1 LFGAQAV
8 CHDGPPAWG
17 PPDPRHPSA
26 MGDTREKGAFQADI
40 PSDAI
45 EEALRSVERVKR
57 GAPEADSGGVPVAE
71 PDAPATAE
79 VDGALAG
86 EVESLRTQLEL
97 SMEKGRET
105 LERLKE
111 EHERRLRAAADLEN
125 YKKRSQREREDVQKF
140 GVEKLAKDLL
150 PVVDNLDRALSAAP
164 ADDPLAAGVKL
175 VRSSLE
181 QALGRHGIKGF
192 SAMGTQF
199 DPALHEALLQVPS
212 EEAPGTVV
220 LEHARGFLI
229 HDRLLRPAL
238 VGVAVAPK
246 GDGGEIAPAAGGD
259 APGDDDGG
267 GGVAG

>member
-1 LFGAQAV
+1 
-8 CHDGPPAWG
+8 
-17 PPDPRHPSA
+17 

-57 GAPEADSGGVPVAE
+57 GAEQDAEGVPVE
-71 PDAPATAE
+71 VPDAQAPA
-79 VDGALAG
+79 DGALPA
-86 EVESLRTQLEL
+86 ELESLRTQLEL

-105 LERLKE
+105 LEKLKD
-111 EHERRLRAAADLEN
+111 EHDRRLRAAADLEN
-125 YKKRSQREREDVQKF
+125 YKKRAQREREEVQKY

-150 PVVDNLDRALSAAP
+150 PVMDNLDRALSAAP
-164 ADDPLAAGVKL
+164 PDHPLAEGVRL
-175 VRSSLE
+175 VRASLE
-181 QALGRHGIKGF
+181 QALTRHGVKGY
-192 SAMGTQF
+192 SALGRPF

-229 HDRLLRPAL
+229 HDRLLRPAM

-246 GDGGEIAPAAGGD
+246 GAAGDG
-259 APGDDDGG
+259 APTAGVGEPGHGDGG
-267 GGVAG
+267 GGGGDSGAP